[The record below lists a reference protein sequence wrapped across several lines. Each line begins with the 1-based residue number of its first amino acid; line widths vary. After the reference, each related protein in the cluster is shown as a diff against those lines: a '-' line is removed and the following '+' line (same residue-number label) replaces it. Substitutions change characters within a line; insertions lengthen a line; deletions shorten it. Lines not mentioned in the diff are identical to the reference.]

1 MCGLLSL
8 CGVRKS
14 TNRHDVIWAARNLT
28 ASAITVTSLK
38 LSADTANMED
48 RSMRQIGDSKPPL
61 HDPHCV

>member
-8 CGVRKS
+8 CGGCKS

-28 ASAITVTSLK
+28 AIAITDASLT
-38 LSADTANMED
+38 LFADAAIMED
-48 RSMRQIGDSKPPL
+48 HSMQQIRVSKPPL